1 MSNRRGSFRYI
12 LVFLFVATLLAAG
25 FGCQAPAAPAVTPT
39 PVSSNPTP
47 APVPVTPPP
56 PPPAPTVI
64 PSAKITG
71 LTGEVTIKK
80 LAAANW
86 SKAEVGMNLESND
99 SIKTAKSSTATILYF
114 EGSITEL
121 HENTEIRISELSFN
135 KDTKSTS
142 VKLWQQVGKTT
153 NRVEKLVDPASQYEV
168 DTPTGAAIARG
179 SASEIVVY
187 KDGSTTILNIEGKWY
202 ALVNGQ
208 LIPIPQSMVM
218 WLFQG
223 SSFSISDPG
232 SGTGGTTGGGGSSNE
247 SEEGN
252 GDFYDGPPVY

>member
-1 MSNRRGSFRYI
+1 MANMRGSFRYT
-12 LVFLFVATLLAAG
+12 LLLFIAMTLLAVSI
-25 FGCQAPAAPAVTPT
+25 GCQAPAAPAVTPT

-47 APVPVTPPP
+47 SQSPTALPP
-56 PPPAPTVI
+56 PPPAPVVV

-71 LTGEVTIKK
+71 LTGEVTVKK
-80 LAAANW
+80 LTATSW
-86 SKAEVGMNLESND
+86 VKAEVGMSLEPND
-99 SIKTAKSSTATILYF
+99 SIKTAKGSTATILYF

-135 KDTKSTS
+135 KDTKSTT

-153 NRVEKLVDPASQYEV
+153 NRVEKLIDPASQYEV

-187 KDGSTTILNIEGKWY
+187 KNGTTTILNIEGKWY

-223 SSFSISDPG
+223 SSFTISDPG
-232 SGTGGTTGGGGSSNE
+232 SGIGGTAGGGDSGSEQGEYYYPGIGS
-247 SEEGN
+247 
-252 GDFYDGPPVY
+252 DLP